1 MECPGVYDCVDC
13 ALKDTLDCPRVV
25 EEDEIDC
32 EYTDEIVCPH
42 CGQMH
47 SDSWVYSD
55 SGIYDCEECE
65 KPFSYE
71 RNVSVTYSTSKEEYK
86 ICPKCNK
93 EEVLFKVRSQSSKT
107 SFKEVCE
114 SCKDKLKNES
124 FQEEYDCFLN
134 IKKEKNEI

>member
-1 MECPGVYDCVDC
+1 MECPEGYDCDGC
-13 ALKDTLDCPRVV
+13 MLKDTLYCPIVA

-32 EYTDEIVCPH
+32 ECTDEIGCPH
-42 CGQMH
+42 CGH
-47 SDSWVYSD
+47 IYSDSWEEAD
-55 SGIYDCEECE
+55 SGIYNCEYCE

-71 RNVSVTYSTSKEEYK
+71 RIVSVTYSTSKEEYK

-107 SFKEVCE
+107 SFKEACE
-114 SCKDKLKNES
+114 SCKDKLQNEN

-134 IKKEKNEI
+134 TKKEKK